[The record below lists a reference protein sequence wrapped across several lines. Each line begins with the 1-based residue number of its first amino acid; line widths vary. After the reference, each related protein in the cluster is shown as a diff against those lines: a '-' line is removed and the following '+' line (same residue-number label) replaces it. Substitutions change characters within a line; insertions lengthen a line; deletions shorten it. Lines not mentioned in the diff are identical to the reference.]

1 LPCGFFAIDT
11 VPQSLCQQEGLIS
24 LNSQR
29 AILNVEKKSSGF
41 SQFCNRRKTDGS
53 KVTVPPGTQSGT
65 ALRLRGK
72 GMPRLHAKSKGDLY
86 VV

>member
-1 LPCGFFAIDT
+1 MWVLAIDI

-41 SQFCNRRKTDGS
+41 SQLCNRQKLTFGN
-53 KVTVPPGTQSGT
+53 
-65 ALRLRGK
+65 L
-72 GMPRLHAKSKGDLY
+72 
-86 VV
+86 

>member
-1 LPCGFFAIDT
+1 MGHRLSFFCFVRHGYLFFIWVLAIDI

-41 SQFCNRRKTDGS
+41 SQLCNRQKLTFGN
-53 KVTVPPGTQSGT
+53 
-65 ALRLRGK
+65 L
-72 GMPRLHAKSKGDLY
+72 
-86 VV
+86 